1 MLVTT
6 LNIVFYTV

>member
-6 LNIVFYTV
+6 LNIVFHTV